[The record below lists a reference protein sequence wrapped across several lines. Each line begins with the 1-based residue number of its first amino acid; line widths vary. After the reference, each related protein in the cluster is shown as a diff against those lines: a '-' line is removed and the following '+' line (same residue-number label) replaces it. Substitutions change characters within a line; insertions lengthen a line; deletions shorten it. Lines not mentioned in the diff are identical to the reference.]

1 MDPND
6 FEFLLSQYLDGT
18 LPADR
23 RQLVEHRLSA
33 DPGAKAILEQYR
45 KLNQIVAAD
54 SPALDAVR
62 WDRLAE
68 NISDAVAERNSTPIF
83 SFRWVS
89 SAAAIAAMLLV
100 IIGIWKVYF
109 QPPPG
114 SHPEEVAMDV
124 SIPEIAQPADM
135 VVDVSV
141 GRPQDAA
148 VIAKYQSLST
158 DKPVINLV
166 GLSNTS
172 R

>member
-100 IIGIWKVYF
+100 MF
-109 QPPPG
+109 
-114 SHPEEVAMDV
+114 
-124 SIPEIAQPADM
+124 
-135 VVDVSV
+135 
-141 GRPQDAA
+141 
-148 VIAKYQSLST
+148 
-158 DKPVINLV
+158 
-166 GLSNTS
+166 
-172 R
+172 